1 MTNCIG
7 APDERYEEKD
17 LMIVDLEEKCEK
29 QERELFKLKQ
39 EMKDSGESRFPK
51 KNKDEQERLIQ
62 DLTKQNAMLRRKLD
76 DLQIKLNKI
85 N

>member
-39 EMKDSGESRFPK
+39 EFKEINESRFPK
-51 KNKDEQERLIQ
+51 KSKDEQEKLIQ

-76 DLQIKLNKI
+76 DLQIKINKSS
-85 N
+85 

>member
-29 QERELFKLKQ
+29 
-39 EMKDSGESRFPK
+39 
-51 KNKDEQERLIQ
+51 
-62 DLTKQNAMLRRKLD
+62 
-76 DLQIKLNKI
+76 
-85 N
+85 

>member
-17 LMIVDLEEKCEK
+17 MLIVDLEEKCEK

-39 EMKDSGESRFPK
+39 EMKDTGELRFPK

-76 DLQIKLNKI
+76 D
-85 N
+85 